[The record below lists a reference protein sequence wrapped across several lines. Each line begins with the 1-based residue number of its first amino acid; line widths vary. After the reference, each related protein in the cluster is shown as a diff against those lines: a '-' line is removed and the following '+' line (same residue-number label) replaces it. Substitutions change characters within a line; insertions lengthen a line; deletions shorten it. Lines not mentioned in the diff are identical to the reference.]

1 MMDYYGNFN
10 GPTKNEAKKQIVDN
24 VKKQIKNNLE
34 YINNNKIVE
43 IIGHIIEKEFPNNK
57 TISSIT
63 GWSVFYYNNLTK
75 KSIEE
80 LTKINKKIEIKHKKK
95 IYSSA
100 ISLNK
105 LIDKDML
112 YDILLELNKNK

>member
-1 MMDYYGNFN
+1 MDYYGNFN
-10 GPTKNEAKKQIVDN
+10 GPTKKESKKQIVDN

-43 IIGHIIEKEFPNNK
+43 IVGHIIESEFPNNT

-80 LTKINKKIEIKHKKK
+80 LTKINKEIEIKHKKN
-95 IYSSA
+95 ICSSA
-100 ISLNK
+100 ISLHK
-105 LIDKDML
+105 LIDKDIL
-112 YDILLELNKNK
+112 YNILLEINRNK